1 MPRPR
6 ISVPVALTT
15 ALALLVS
22 VLTGIALTS
31 ATASPQAQAAG
42 GVKVAYFAQWG
53 IYANAFYPKNMHT
66 TGIAGKLD
74 FLNYAF
80 ANIHPTTHTCFMAN
94 KAASQ
99 DENDPNAGD
108 GAGDAYAD
116 YGKSYGA
123 DISVDGAG
131 DTWDQPL
138 AGNFNQL
145 RKLKAQ
151 YPNLKILISIGG
163 WTYSKYFSDAS
174 STAAKRQSFVSS
186 CIDMFLRGNL
196 PTIDGR
202 GGTGAA
208 AGVFDGIDLDW
219 EYPGSPNGHVGNH
232 HSPAD
237 TQNFTLLLQEF
248 RNQLDAY
255 GNQTGKRYYLT
266 AATPAGQDKIATIET
281 NKIGQYLDLNNVM
294 TYDMHGAWDAAGP
307 TNFQDPLYDT
317 PDDPSTPI
325 PPGTA
330 QYNIDGSVKAWTT
343 GDPAYGIPGGF
354 PANKLTI
361 GYPFYYRGWRGVPD
375 GGRSGLYQSATGG
388 ATGHP
393 HSGNV
398 AGVSFYKELLGFVD
412 NPAYTH
418 FDDTT
423 KATWFYNGDTFWT
436 GDNAQSIKAKADYA
450 HCKGLAGAMMYSLE
464 ALDAGAT
471 LFNHV
476 VDAVNANT
484 PDCSNPNPTPSTP
497 NPSTPN
503 PSTPNPSTP
512 NPSTPNPTPSQPPT
526 GTAWTAW
533 TSYSA
538 GARVTYN
545 GAEYQCIQ
553 PHTSQPGWEPPNV
566 PALWRAL

>member
-1 MPRPR
+1 
-6 ISVPVALTT
+6 
-15 ALALLVS
+15 
-22 VLTGIALTS
+22 
-31 ATASPQAQAAG
+31 
-42 GVKVAYFAQWG
+42 
-53 IYANAFYPKNMHT
+53 
-66 TGIAGKLD
+66 
-74 FLNYAF
+74 
-80 ANIHPTTHTCFMAN
+80 
-94 KAASQ
+94 
-99 DENDPNAGD
+99 
-108 GAGDAYAD
+108 
-116 YGKSYGA
+116 
-123 DISVDGAG
+123 
-131 DTWDQPL
+131 
-138 AGNFNQL
+138 
-145 RKLKAQ
+145 
-151 YPNLKILISIGG
+151 
-163 WTYSKYFSDAS
+163 
-174 STAAKRQSFVSS
+174 
-186 CIDMFLRGNL
+186 
-196 PTIDGR
+196 
-202 GGTGAA
+202 
-208 AGVFDGIDLDW
+208 
-219 EYPGSPNGHVGNH
+219 
-232 HSPAD
+232 
-237 TQNFTLLLQEF
+237 
-248 RNQLDAY
+248 
-255 GNQTGKRYYLT
+255 
-266 AATPAGQDKIATIET
+266 
-281 NKIGQYLDLNNVM
+281 VM
-294 TYDMHGAWDAAGP
+294 TYDMHGAWDAGGP
-307 TNFQDPLYDT
+307 TNFQDPLYDA

-325 PPGTA
+325 PPGSA
-330 QYNIDGSVKAWTT
+330 QYNIDGAVKAWTT

-393 HSGNV
+393 NSGNV

-476 VDAVNANT
+476 VDAVNADT

-503 PSTPNPSTP
+503 PSTPNP
-512 NPSTPNPTPSQPPT
+512 TPSQPPTSTPPT

-533 TSYSA
+533 TAYSA

-553 PHTSQPGWEPPNV
+553 GHTSQPGWEPANV